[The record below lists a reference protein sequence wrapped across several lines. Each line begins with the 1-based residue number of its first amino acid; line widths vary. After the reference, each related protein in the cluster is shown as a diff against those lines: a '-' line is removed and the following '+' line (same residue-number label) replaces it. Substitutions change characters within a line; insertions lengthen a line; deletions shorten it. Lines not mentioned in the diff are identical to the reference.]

1 MKIEW
6 AELLVMS
13 EFDDCVLCPVEEMM
27 AGSTEGEGCQAINRP
42 AGASNPKSFSTA
54 K

>member
-13 EFDDCVLCPVEEMM
+13 EFDDCVLCPVED
-27 AGSTEGEGCQAINRP
+27 C
-42 AGASNPKSFSTA
+42 PKLEVRC
-54 K
+54 